1 MGIDVSDLREL
12 IVKPYLKG
20 LGEYS
25 DIAENLLRG
34 TAAQE
39 SLLGARCFC
48 TQTKGFGLYRITAE
62 KHQELWDRYLVQFPD
77 LASQQ
82 RGLASQQQFL
92 KNPHGELISNLTY
105 STGMAWMIYR
115 RNLIDTTKPLEISTL
130 AQLWANY
137 FDNGTGCPRN
147 ADDFM
152 QTYRTLVMD
161 NSKKLVA

>member
-1 MGIDVSDLREL
+1 MGIYASELREL
-12 IVKPYLKG
+12 IIKPYLQG

-25 DIAENLLRG
+25 DVAENLLLG

-39 SLLGARCFC
+39 SLLGLHCYCA
-48 TQTKGFGLYRITAE
+48 QTKGLGLYRMTEE
-62 KHQELWDRYLVQFPD
+62 KHLELWDTYLVQFPD

-92 KNPHGELISNLTY
+92 KNPHAELMSNLIY
-105 STGMAWMIYR
+105 ATGMAWMIYR
-115 RNLIDTTKPLEISTL
+115 RSLVDTSKSLEMSAL
-130 AQLWANY
+130 AQLWASH

-147 ADDFM
+147 AEEFM

-161 NSKKLVA
+161 DSKKLVA

>member
-1 MGIDVSDLREL
+1 MGIYASDLREL

-25 DIAENLLRG
+25 EVAENLLLG

-39 SLLGARCFC
+39 SRMGLHCYC
-48 TQTKGFGLYRITAE
+48 EQTKGFGLYRITAE
-62 KHQELWDRYLVQFPD
+62 KHVELWDTYLVLFPD

-92 KNPHGELISNLTY
+92 KNPHSELVTNLAYT
-105 STGMAWMIYR
+105 TGMAWMIYR
-115 RNLIDTTKPLEISTL
+115 RAGVDTSKSLDCAAL
-130 AQLWANY
+130 AQLWAAH
-137 FDNGTGCPRN
+137 FDNGTHSMRN
-147 ADDFM
+147 ADDFI
-152 QTYRTLVMD
+152 QTYRKLVMD